1 MMTDLPGLASD
12 GLAAFAAATMPVFME
27 RIPATPARLLGRLA
41 APEDADPHSV
51 AAQWSNRPVGG
62 EPGCLT
68 ALRSLGSL
76 PVERL
81 LGALELAVA
90 GYDWSGAPDLLTGLL
105 QPPGARYV
113 WMASGGHDSEAT
125 SATALLHRL
134 RPGLAD
140 RTVALVREL
149 AAHPA
154 VAPLLA
160 VTPAATD
167 EPSIAAEHGAAHLGL
182 AVAVAGA
189 VVHQAAPP
197 AVVERAA
204 ATVGLGAG
212 AAALLLRDVPM
223 PPAYAAA
230 LLARIRAEYLL
241 PRHTSGAVTVAGHR
255 FGLAEHGL
263 PEQADFSGN
272 GMVAVAGGGIVVR
285 TGVAEGTVR
294 VELAVLADAPDELE
308 SGWEE
313 IVEVSWRAA
322 EGRASVVA
330 PDGTGGRG
338 LRRQTPPWPG
348 EYRVRVHARGR
359 DDLDAGLESY
369 KFVIWAA
376 PVMPEIAHKRTDQLG
391 HRLRGEPEP
400 ARRPEHAYRWIRRS
414 PVSEAATVTVVT
426 GATVEQVLRAFGADP
441 DRPEPIDG
449 IQRDLSLRRSI
460 DPWLTVLD
468 AGDAVVAV
476 EDNGFR
482 GANAAV
488 LRAASAGGR
497 AASMF
502 WNVNAVTRLSFAEAG
517 QLLAAFEP
525 WGREEPPPEA
535 AAALAGLDFAGV
547 GDRVEKGLVAVERF
561 TGRGITAADLTRIR
575 SAGIGYRIAE

>member
-1 MMTDLPGLASD
+1 MTDVSVQASD
-12 GLAAFAAATMPVFME
+12 ELAVFVGAAMPVFIE
-27 RIPATPARLLGRLA
+27 RIPATPARLLGRSA
-41 APEDADPHSV
+41 APEEAESRSV
-51 AAQWSNRPVGG
+51 GAHGFDRPVDG
-62 EPGCLT
+62 EPGCLA
-68 ALRSLGSL
+68 ALRALGPL

-81 LGALELAVA
+81 LGALELVV
-90 GYDWSGAPDLLTGLL
+90 GGHDWSGAPDVVAGLL
-105 QPPGARYV
+105 QPPDVQYA
-113 WMASGGHDSEAT
+113 WMVAGGHDSEAT

-134 RPGLAD
+134 HPGLAD

-197 AVVERAA
+197 VIVERAA
-204 ATVGLGAG
+204 ATVGLGVG
-212 AAALLLRDVPM
+212 AAALLLRDALM

-241 PRHTSGAVTVAGHR
+241 PRHMSGTVTAAEHR
-255 FGLAEHGL
+255 FGLAEHEL
-263 PEQADFSGN
+263 PEQADFAGN
-272 GMVAVAGGGIVVR
+272 GLVAVGDGGIVVR
-285 TGVAEGTVR
+285 TGVAVGTVL
-294 VELAVLADAPDELE
+294 VELAVLAEAPDELE

-322 EGRASVVA
+322 EGRASVLA

-348 EYRVRVHARGR
+348 EYRTRVHARGR
-359 DDLDAGLESY
+359 DDLDAELESY
-369 KFVIWAA
+369 KLVVWGAPAA
-376 PVMPEIAHKRTDQLG
+376 PEIVHKRTDQLG

-400 ARRPEHAYRWIRRS
+400 ARPPAHAYRWIRRS
-414 PVSEAATVTVVT
+414 PISQAATVTVVT
-426 GATVEQVLRAFGADP
+426 GATVEQTLRAFGADP
-441 DRPEPIDG
+441 DRPESIND
-449 IQRDLSLRRSI
+449 IQRDLSLRRATDSWI
-460 DPWLTVLD
+460 TVLD
-468 AGDAVVAV
+468 GSDAVLVV

-482 GANAAV
+482 GTDAAV
-488 LRAASAGGR
+488 LRIASTGGR

-502 WNVNAVTRLSFAEAG
+502 WNVNALTRLSFAEAG

-525 WGREEPPPEA
+525 WGREEHPPEV
-535 AAALAGLDFAGV
+535 AAALAGLDFAEP
-547 GDRVEKGLVAVERF
+547 GDRAEKGLVAVARF
-561 TGRGITAADLTRIR
+561 TGRGVTAADLARIR
-575 SAGIGYRIAE
+575 AAGIGYRITG

>member
-1 MMTDLPGLASD
+1 M
-12 GLAAFAAATMPVFME
+12 AAFVGATMPVLVE

-41 APEDADPHSV
+41 APEEADSRSV
-51 AAQWSNRPVGG
+51 GAHRFGRPVDG

-68 ALRSLGSL
+68 ALRALGPL

-81 LGALELAVA
+81 LGALELVV
-90 GYDWSGAPDLLTGLL
+90 GGHDWSGAPDVLAGLL
-105 QPPGARYV
+105 QPPDVQYA
-113 WMASGGHDSEAT
+113 WMVAGGHDSEVT

-134 RPGLAD
+134 HPGLAD

-149 AAHPA
+149 AAHPW

-160 VTPAATD
+160 ATPAATD

-197 AVVERAA
+197 VIVERAA
-204 ATVGLGAG
+204 ATVGLGVG
-212 AAALLLRDVPM
+212 AAALLLREAPM

-230 LLARIRAEYLL
+230 SLARIRAEYLL
-241 PRHTSGAVTVAGHR
+241 PRHMSGTVTAAEHR
-255 FGLAEHGL
+255 FGLAEHEL
-263 PEQADFSGN
+263 PKQADFAGN
-272 GMVAVAGGGIVVR
+272 GMVAVADGGIVVR
-285 TGVAEGTVR
+285 TGVAVGTVR
-294 VELAVLADAPDELE
+294 VELAVLAEAPDELE

-322 EGRASVVA
+322 EGRASVMA
-330 PDGTGGRG
+330 PDGTGDRG

-348 EYRVRVHARGR
+348 EYRTRVHARGR
-359 DDLDAGLESY
+359 DDLDAELESY
-369 KFVIWAA
+369 KLVVWGA
-376 PVMPEIAHKRTDQLG
+376 PASPEIVHKRTDQLG

-400 ARRPEHAYRWIRRS
+400 ARPPEHAYRWIRRS
-414 PVSEAATVTVVT
+414 PISQAATVTLVA
-426 GATVEQVLRAFGADP
+426 GATVEQTLRAFGADP
-441 DRPEPIDG
+441 DQAESIND
-449 IQRDLSLRRSI
+449 IQRDLSLRRAI
-460 DPWLTVLD
+460 DPWITVLD
-468 AGDAVVAV
+468 GGDAVLVV

-482 GANAAV
+482 GTDAAV
-488 LRAASAGGR
+488 LRIASTGGR

-525 WGREEPPPEA
+525 WGHDEYPPEV
-535 AAALAGLDFAGV
+535 AAALVGLDFAEP
-547 GDRVEKGLVAVERF
+547 GDRAEKGLVAVTRF

-575 SAGIGYRIAE
+575 AAGIGYRITG